1 MTYGRNGVAAYG
13 KKGALATFL
22 VSRWNGI
29 SRQAH
34 RLLDVR
40 FETARGGGGR
50 LGGGSPGGESAEGRI
65 SDSRLGPYV
74 GAITVAISVSSAASN
89 PEMAL
94 WLEGEGGFVVHGQIE
109 IEVGGQ
115 SAVVPVAVRV
125 VPPPPR

>member
-1 MTYGRNGVAAYG
+1 MGEMGSPHMGKRGRWRLFWSLGGTASRGRRTDCSTYA
-13 KKGALATFL
+13 
-22 VSRWNGI
+22 SR
-29 SRQAH
+29 R
-34 RLLDVR
+34 
-40 FETARGGGGR
+40 RGGG
-50 LGGGSPGGESAEGRI
+50 GGGSPGGESAEGRI

-89 PEMAL
+89 FEMAL
-94 WLEGEGGFVVHGQIE
+94 WLEGEGGFVVHGQLE